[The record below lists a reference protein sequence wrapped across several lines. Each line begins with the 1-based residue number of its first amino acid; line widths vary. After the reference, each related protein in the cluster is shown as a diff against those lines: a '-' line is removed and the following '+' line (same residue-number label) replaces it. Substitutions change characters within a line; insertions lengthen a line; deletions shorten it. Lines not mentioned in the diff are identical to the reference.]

1 MAAKLSL
8 NSGLP
13 VILRAVVATLIVVC
27 GLSGCPD
34 PQAQKN
40 EALRDEIIQVHDE
53 AMDKIGY
60 MFTLETR
67 LGRLQAGPAAS
78 RESIDTAVIALQEA
92 NSAMF
97 RWMNQ
102 YQTLLVGGDISR
114 DNEYRRRQ
122 LEMIREVGRM
132 TNNAIGGAEQILA
145 GD

>member
-8 NSGLP
+8 NSGLYM
-13 VILRAVVATLIVVC
+13 ILGSVVATLILVL

-67 LGRLQAGPAAS
+67 LGRLQAGPAPSKEA
-78 RESIDTAVIALQEA
+78 IDTAVKALQEA

-114 DNEYRRRQ
+114 DNEYRQQQ
-122 LEMIREVGRM
+122 LEMIREVGRV
-132 TNNAIGGAEQILA
+132 TNQAIGGAEQILA